1 MKTLHGIIILI
12 FAAAIIA
19 CNSDNKQETRKKL
32 DTGVVKNTKSAST
45 QKKPYEVPKMKFEE
59 TVYDFGKIIQGE
71 KVAYDFH
78 FVNSGK
84 SELLINKVTTSCGCT
99 VTKYPREAIFPG
111 EKGKIEVVF
120 NSKGKR
126 GFQNKSITVL
136 ANTQPNYTK
145 LNLKGIVII
154 PEKN

>member
-12 FAAAIIA
+12 FTAAIIA
-19 CNSDNKQETRKKL
+19 CSSNDKQENRKKL
-32 DTGVVKNTKSAST
+32 DTGVVKNTKSAT
-45 QKKPYEVPKMKFEE
+45 AKNKAYEVPRIKFEE
-59 TVYDFGKIIQGE
+59 TVYDFGRIIQGE

-84 SELLINKVTTSCGCT
+84 SELVITKVKSSCGCT
-99 VTKYPREAIFPG
+99 VSKYPREAIFPG

-120 NSKGKR
+120 DSKGKR
-126 GFQNKSITVL
+126 GFQNKSITIL
-136 ANTQPNYTK
+136 ANTQPNATK
-145 LNLKGIVII
+145 LNIKGIVTV